1 MSFTQ
6 ILEKRMF
13 LLVLITII
21 FLGYLGDFGNYGIN
35 RTVNWTVNLA
45 TVFVFFKKWLHFGFL
60 LGYSLLALLKQ
71 KTFKYLSL
79 THLFVILFIYVIDDL
94 FTIDIR
100 LYMAMQCFSTLLFLV
115 NFCMALVSPK
125 SLKLKK

>member
-6 ILEKRMF
+6 LLEKRMF

-45 TVFVFFKKWLHFGFL
+45 TEKVASFWFSAWVW
-60 LGYSLLALLKQ
+60 
-71 KTFKYLSL
+71 
-79 THLFVILFIYVIDDL
+79 
-94 FTIDIR
+94 FTSFTK
-100 LYMAMQCFSTLLFLV
+100 AKNV
-115 NFCMALVSPK
+115 
-125 SLKLKK
+125 